1 MTGSAASR
9 RNAHLTYQGNTGVGR
24 HGWLRLT
31 PAYSVRLVRDHV
43 ARLAPGSVVTDP
55 FSGTGTTALAAVEQ
69 GLSAQALDINPFL
82 VWLGRAK
89 TRHYPADSC
98 HRAAALADAAC
109 RAATAGLTGRRA
121 GRVPAGVRL
130 PPLANIE
137 RWWAPGPLHAL
148 ALLRTRLDEIEP
160 GGERDL
166 LDLAFCRALIETSNA
181 AFDHQSMSFRPD
193 AEPRH
198 HPERVVELFAAHATE
213 ILASAAVG
221 LPGDA
226 TIINADS
233 RDMDAP
239 ALAPCDL
246 LFTSPPYVNR
256 MSYIRELRPY
266 MYWLRHLDA
275 PGEAADLDWSA
286 VGGTW
291 GTATSR
297 LATWQSTEDLPIE
310 EQLRPVCHR
319 IAQDRGRSGPLL
331 ATYVRRYFTDIW
343 SHLQAAYKHVKSGG
357 KATYIV
363 GNSTFYGHVVPA
375 QDWYRRL
382 LLEAGF
388 AAVRVETI
396 RKRNSKKELFE
407 FDVTAHKP

>member
-1 MTGSAASR
+1 MTGSAANR
-9 RNAHLTYQGNTGVGR
+9 RNAHLTHQGNTGVGR

-43 ARLAPGSVVTDP
+43 ARLAPRSVVTDP
-55 FSGTGTTALAAVEQ
+55 FSGTGTTALVAAEQ
-69 GLSAQALDINPFL
+69 GLCAQALDINPFL

-89 TRHYPADSC
+89 TGHYPAETRR
-98 HRAAALADAAC
+98 RAAAQVDITT

-121 GRVPAGVRL
+121 GEVWL

-137 RWWAPGPLHAL
+137 RWWAPGPLRAL
-148 ALLRTRLDEIEP
+148 ALLRARLDEIDP

-181 AFDHQSMSFRPD
+181 AFDHQSMSFRSD

-198 HPERVVELFAAHATE
+198 HPEHVVELFAGHAAE
-213 ILASAAVG
+213 ILASAAVD

-226 TIINADS
+226 TVTNADS

-239 ALAPCDL
+239 TLVPCDL

-275 PGEAADLDWSA
+275 PGDAADLDWSA

-297 LATWQSTEDLPIE
+297 LARWQSTEDLPIE
-310 EQLRPVCHR
+310 DQLRPVCLR
-319 IAQDRGRSGPLL
+319 IARDRGRSGPLL

-396 RKRNSKKELFE
+396 RKRNS
-407 FDVTAHKP
+407 